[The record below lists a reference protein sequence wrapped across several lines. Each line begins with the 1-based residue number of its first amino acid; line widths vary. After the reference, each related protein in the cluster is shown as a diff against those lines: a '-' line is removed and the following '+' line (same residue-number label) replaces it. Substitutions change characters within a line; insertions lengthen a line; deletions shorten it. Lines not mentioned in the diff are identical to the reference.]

1 MLLRHKFIFLFLFLL
16 FLLPLVVAVK
26 PVQSSTNVLGASL
39 FIVSPKEEFFSL
51 QNDFKLHFHVL
62 NSTSFQLAANQVS
75 CGLHLY
81 NYTDSHLFSGLLLPD
96 SNGVDVYFQ
105 VNSSYVSVVGVY
117 SYIVFCN
124 SSFGQYGFLS
134 DSFEV
139 TVDGRS
145 NSLFPV
151 GWLVLIIAFGL
162 VAVLSL
168 WVSFSLKSSGL
179 MGVKALMFLY
189 GLANVFL
196 IGMFSY
202 FISVQPS
209 RVDLFS
215 DVTSIFLYVNGMLL
229 LLVILLY
236 SVYLIKRAISRNGG
250 GDDD

>member
-1 MLLRHKFIFLFLFLL
+1 MLLRHSFLLFFLFLFLSSL
-16 FLLPLVVAVK
+16 VLAVPPFMDQTNLGGLQIEFPSFSSVPVNEDFNLSVHIYNISSGVAINTSTDCFLHVYRMGDHILILN
-26 PVQSSTNVLGASL
+26 QSSVEHIFDYEFEINNSVFNELGFYRVL
-39 FIVSPKEEFFSL
+39 VYCE
-51 QNDFKLHFHVL
+51 
-62 NSTSFQLAANQVS
+62 
-75 CGLHLY
+75 HL
-81 NYTDSHLFSGLLLPD
+81 
-96 SNGVDVYFQ
+96 GVIGGF
-105 VNSSYVSVVGVY
+105 VNHG
-117 SYIVFCN
+117 
-124 SSFGQYGFLS
+124 
-134 DSFEV
+134 FEV
-139 TVDGRS
+139 TIDGFPNDRY
-145 NSLFPV
+145 PV

-162 VAVLSL
+162 VAGLSL

-202 FISVQPS
+202 FISVQPA